1 MGVAP
6 VRSAHLAPAAPA
18 PFQACVARNI
28 LVQSLSRYFYRK
40 DENSFQRAQITIRGP
55 FAPANKPEGDVM
67 LANLKSRSALAV
79 LVCIAAST
87 SASGASAVTA
97 EVAKRC
103 DALTANA
110 YPPRVPGNP
119 AAGSAKGT
127 GPAERKY
134 YSNCVAHGGNVSA
147 EPVPTATGEALP
159 GAVPTDSGG
168 RKVQRK
174 EHDTYKPCPA
184 SVAIH
189 GRNLC
194 LGLK

>member
-1 MGVAP
+1 MGVAS
-6 VRSAHLAPAAPA
+6 VRSAHLAPAAPV
-18 PFQACVARNI
+18 PFQACVTRN
-28 LVQSLSRYFYRK
+28 LRVQSLSRYFYCK
-40 DENSFQRAQITIRGP
+40 DENSFQRVQITIRGP
-55 FAPANKPEGDVM
+55 FAPANKREGDVM

-79 LVCIAAST
+79 LVCIAAGA

-97 EVAKRC
+97 EVAKKC

-134 YSNCVAHGGNVSA
+134 YGNCVAHGGNVST
-147 EPVPTATGEALP
+147 EPAPTTTGEAAP
-159 GAVPTDSGG
+159 GTVRPDSGG
-168 RKVQRK
+168 RKVQQK

-184 SVAIH
+184 SVAIR